1 MRILLISNFF
11 PPVNSI
17 AAHRIYSFAKY
28 FPEFGIDIEVLTPK
42 RKGTLDF
49 DLGGRTIHFPCE
61 ENKDANKFTKR
72 QNWLKNVLKYS
83 GIRSWRYY
91 LTSKFYHSSKIIL
104 EADFLGRF
112 DAVLASFGNEDAL
125 RLAYYV
131 HRKSGLPLIIDYRDL
146 WYDNHHLN
154 WTPLDRLVIY
164 MLEKRI
170 IKKAALVSTVSKNLS
185 AQLAKRYG
193 VNAAV
198 VYNGYF
204 DLVLELSVEKRDFV
218 QSDVITFCYC
228 GSLYGGVRP
237 VQEIFPLLSQNSNY
251 VLNIAV
257 FDDVDRHLIKSLAQK
272 HDVENQLHVFHNL
285 SYRQAIALE
294 KQSDY
299 LLFLNRLD
307 GLDKG
312 VLTGKLFEYIA
323 LGKPIVGFGHSD
335 DEAGELIREY
345 HLGCYCSSAQEL
357 SHWIEQKQT
366 AVQNENKM
374 TSFFNRKAQARV
386 LAQLIKERISFPVVE
401 KLP

>member
-11 PPVNSI
+11 PPANSI
-17 AAHRIYSFAKY
+17 AAHRIYSFARY
-28 FPEFGIDIEVLTPK
+28 FPELGIDVEVLTPR
-42 RKGTLDF
+42 RKGTLDL
-49 DLGGRTIHFPCE
+49 DLSGITVHFPYE
-61 ENKDANKFTKR
+61 EHKDANKFSK
-72 QNWLKNVLKYS
+72 QKNWLRNLARYS

-91 LTSKFYHSSKIIL
+91 LTSKFYHSSKKYFTT
-104 EADFLGRF
+104 DFTTRF

-131 HRKSGLPLIIDYRDL
+131 HRKFGLPLIIDYRDL
-146 WYDNHHLN
+146 WYDNYHLN
-154 WTPLDRLVIY
+154 WTPLDKLVIY

-170 IKKAALVSTVSKNLS
+170 IKKAALISTVSKNLS
-185 AQLAKRYG
+185 AQIAKRYS
-193 VNAAV
+193 VDAAV

-204 DLVLELSVEKRDFV
+204 DLVQEFSTEKRDFG
-218 QSDVITFCYC
+218 QSNVVNFCYC

-237 VQEIFPLLSQNSNY
+237 VQAFFPLLSQNSNY
-251 VLNIAV
+251 ILNIAV
-257 FDDVDRHLIKSLAQK
+257 LDDVDQKLIESLANK
-272 HDVENQLHVFHNL
+272 YNVENQIHVFRNL

-307 GLDKG
+307 GMDKG

-323 LGKPIVGFGHSD
+323 LEKPIIGFGHPD

-357 SHWIEQKQT
+357 SRWLEQNKTFMRIE
-366 AVQNENKM
+366 NEM
-374 TSFFNRKAQARV
+374 VSFFNRKVQARIF
-386 LAQLIKERISFPVVE
+386 AQLIKDR
-401 KLP
+401 LGRR